1 MQTNKEADLTTAV
14 LMYAVRCLAEGDQ
27 LALRSMQFGPKE
39 VDALQ
44 QLNISDLYRV
54 ETLRGHCLEVNLNR
68 EVFWHLVARLRQ
80 ERESEE
86 LQQRLLKADAPL
98 ELMSVLFGMSSR
110 EYTRWRR
117 LLTLA
122 PAVGRPAEAEEDQ
135 AHALWHAWCRRMG
148 DDDEVHLS
156 GEDFLEL
163 REATGLG
170 VRIIWSMTQRWAEY
184 GNPEGTPSTGNR
196 ANEHAR

>member
-80 ERESEE
+80 ERLDAGSQRGVGQLVGHRQI
-86 LQQRLLKADAPL
+86 LQ
-98 ELMSVLFGMSSR
+98 
-110 EYTRWRR
+110 RR
-117 LLTLA
+117 HHAGL
-122 PAVGRPAEAEEDQ
+122 
-135 AHALWHAWCRRMG
+135 AHAVAHTLSFVALILMQQGERRN
-148 DDDEVHLS
+148 
-156 GEDFLEL
+156 
-163 REATGLG
+163 
-170 VRIIWSMTQRWAEY
+170 Q
-184 GNPEGTPSTGNR
+184 
-196 ANEHAR
+196 

>member
-1 MQTNKEADLTTAV
+1 MQSNKEADLTTAV

-27 LALRSMQFGPKE
+27 LALRSMQFGPRE

-44 QLNISDLYRV
+44 QLAISDLYRV
-54 ETLRGHCLEVNLNR
+54 DMLRGHCLEVNLNR

-98 ELMSVLFGMSSR
+98 EMMSVLFGLSSR

-135 AHALWHAWCRRMG
+135 AHTLWHAWCRRMG

-156 GEDFLEL
+156 GEDYLEL

-170 VRIIWSMTQRWAEY
+170 LRIIWSMTQRWTEY
-184 GNPEGTPSTGNR
+184 GNPEGTPSTGTR